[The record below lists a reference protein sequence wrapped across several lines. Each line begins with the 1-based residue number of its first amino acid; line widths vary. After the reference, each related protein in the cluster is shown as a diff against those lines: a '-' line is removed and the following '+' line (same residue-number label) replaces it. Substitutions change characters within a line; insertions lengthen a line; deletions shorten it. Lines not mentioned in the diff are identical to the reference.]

1 MNVYTV
7 ILWITPKDA
16 EPRKAVFNGVEAFD
30 RNEAQAAVIAK
41 LERQGIQH
49 GDICR
54 IRRTDIE
61 ITKREAWEL

>member
-1 MNVYTV
+1 MNTYTV
-7 ILWITPKDA
+7 ILWITPKASD
-16 EPRKAVFNGVEAFD
+16 PRKAVFNDVEALD
-30 RNEAQAAVIAK
+30 ADEAQAAVIAK

-61 ITKREAWEL
+61 ITNRDWWEL